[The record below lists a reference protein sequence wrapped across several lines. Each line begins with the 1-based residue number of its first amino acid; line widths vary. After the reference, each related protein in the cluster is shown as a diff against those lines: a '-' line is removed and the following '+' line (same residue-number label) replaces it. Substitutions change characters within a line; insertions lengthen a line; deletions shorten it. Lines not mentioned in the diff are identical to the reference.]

1 MTLFNRK
8 STYDAAQMTRDFDVY
23 LQKVQKKLKHREA
36 MQVLISSPKRGVEY
50 QYPAQSGD
58 KPFHIASVG
67 KVFTAVLIELLAERG
82 WFTIDD
88 RLVKYLP
95 SADLAGLFVFEGKD
109 YADEV
114 TIRQLLGHTSGVADY
129 FEDPVVV
136 GAPFLQRIIDQPE
149 TRWTPDLLLDFT
161 RTQQRTIASP
171 GRTFHY
177 SDTGYILLGKLIEC
191 ISDKAFHEHLHDEFF
206 VPLEM
211 GDSYLA
217 FYSEPAKQPRKPIQ
231 PLYVNGTDISTY
243 ESLSADWSGGGIV
256 STTSDLL
263 KFQRGLRNGRLIRAE
278 TLRSM
283 EVFDHKFRTGI
294 HYGLGMMQIH
304 FGEFF
309 FLLKRW
315 PKLTGHIGITATH
328 MFYGATSDT
337 HIIMNFGSTANMV
350 TSFRVLIDLLGKLN
364 KIKG

>member
-1 MTLFNRK
+1 MTLFNKK
-8 STYDAAQMTRDFDVY
+8 SSYDAAQATRDFDAY
-23 LQKVQKKLKHREA
+23 LTKVQKKLKHRDA
-36 MQVLISSPKRGVEY
+36 LQVLISSPQRGIEY

-58 KPFHIASVG
+58 KPFHIASIG

-82 WFTIDD
+82 IFTIDD
-88 RLVKYLP
+88 QLIKYLP
-95 SADLAGLFVFEGKD
+95 STDLAKLFVFEGKD

-129 FEDPVVV
+129 FEDPVIA
-136 GAPFLQRIIDQPE
+136 GTPFLKRIISQPE

-161 RTQQRTIASP
+161 RTQQRTFAPP
-171 GRTFHY
+171 GRIFHY
-177 SDTGYILLGKLIEC
+177 SDTGYILLGRLIERMTG
-191 ISDKAFHEHLHDEFF
+191 KAFHEHLHDEFF
-206 VPLEM
+206 IPLGME
-211 GDSYLA
+211 DSYLA
-217 FYSEPAKQPRKPIQ
+217 FYSEPAKQPRKPLQ
-231 PLYVNGTDISTY
+231 PLYVNGTDVSRF

-263 KFQRGLRNGRLIRAE
+263 QFQRGLRNWRLIRAE

-283 EVFDHKFRTGI
+283 EVFDHKFRTGL
-294 HYGLGMMQIH
+294 HYGLGMMQVH

-309 FLLKRW
+309 FLLKKW

-328 MFYGATSDT
+328 MFYDETSDT
-337 HIIMNFGSTANMV
+337 HLIMNFGSTSNMV
-350 TSFRVLIDLLGKLN
+350 ASFRVLIDLIGKLN